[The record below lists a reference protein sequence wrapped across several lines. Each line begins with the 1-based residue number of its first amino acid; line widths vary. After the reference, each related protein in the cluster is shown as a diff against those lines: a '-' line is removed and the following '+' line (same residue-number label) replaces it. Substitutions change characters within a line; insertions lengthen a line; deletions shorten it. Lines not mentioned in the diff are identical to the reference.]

1 MDLNLQGCL
10 DFNEYTPI
18 DFILHKGR
26 AMNDWEA
33 RTLINYGIANG
44 KKNLSEIPDE
54 VADAICAQGNDTY
67 KEYEPKE
74 VLHFVAQE
82 HVEEVIKR
90 VLGRHI
96 DYEDDR
102 EEIFDDIM
110 NAL

>member
-1 MDLNLQGCL
+1 MDMNLQGCM
-10 DFNEYTPI
+10 NVYEYEPI
-18 DFILHKGR
+18 DFIIHR
-26 AMNDWEA
+26 DRCMIDWEA

-44 KKNLSEIPDE
+44 MKHLSEIPDE
-54 VADAICAQGNDTY
+54 VGDAICEIGNDTY

-74 VLHFVAQE
+74 ELHFVARE
-82 HVEEVIKR
+82 RVEEVVNR

-96 DYEDDR
+96 DYESDR